1 MNLEVDWEQVYKDN
15 LKKCKSCLQSMA
27 AEMHNCDTLLGKIAG
42 LPSASEMKPLL
53 HKQVQAQKQLLKD
66 EKKTFLTEH
75 LAFPK
80 VCKDATEAEE
90 KHAPAQDLA
99 SRMGAFLKGWRKELS
114 AHKNF
119 LDQEA

>member
-1 MNLEVDWEQVYKDN
+1 MKLIGG
-15 LKKCKSCLQSMA
+15 KCTRTTRKSARVAQSMA
-27 AEMHNCDTLLGKIAG
+27 AEMHNCDTLLGKIAS

-53 HKQVQAQKQLLKD
+53 HKQVQAQKQLLED
-66 EKKTFLTEH
+66 EKKKFLTEH

-114 AHKNF
+114 AHKKIK
-119 LDQEA
+119 DQEA